1 MKRKILFSALSL
13 LLGMDVGAI
22 ETLIAEQYRGKE
34 KLLDANVRA
43 LHLGRDHAAGH
54 LEPIGLQVRAADN
67 VGERIFID
75 GNSAAEVVGDAPQ
88 GEERRERR
96 SRDRY
101 GRDRRDRNGER
112 RDERAAELP
121 GSVSDAGSVAQ
132 AAPQTGADA
141 PAPRS
146 YFARSAAAGD
156 AQAPAAVAEA
166 NVAPAPTPPA
176 PPARASV
183 ASPAPAAA
191 HGHAAAPAAGLPK
204 VTPFAL
210 PLGDLESLAQ
220 SAGLQWVNSD
230 ADKVAS
236 VQAAIAAEPQPIR
249 VPRERPPLVEIDDG
263 PLVLVETQG
272 PA

>member
-1 MKRKILFSALSL
+1 MVDTAALATSA
-13 LLGMDVGAI
+13 VPA
-22 ETLIAEQYRGKE
+22 
-34 KLLDANVRA
+34 V
-43 LHLGRDHAAGH
+43 
-54 LEPIGLQVRAADN
+54 
-67 VGERIFID
+67 D
-75 GNSAAEVVGDAPQ
+75 GNSAAEVVGGAPP

-112 RDERAAELP
+112 RDERTAELP
-121 GSVSDAGSVAQ
+121 GSVSDDGSVAQ
-132 AAPQTGADA
+132 AAPQAGADA

-156 AQAPAAVAEA
+156 AQAPAVASEEKA
-166 NVAPAPTPPA
+166 APAPTRQAPEAIVSEATPVPA
-176 PPARASV
+176 T
-183 ASPAPAAA
+183 AAN
-191 HGHAAAPAAGLPK
+191 GHAAAPAAGLPK

-263 PLVLVETQG
+263 PLVLVETRKDLREVTLPFEQESRHG
-272 PA
+272 GTAAH